1 MIKQLRLKG
10 LPPEDV
16 AKLNKRFS
24 ELELKVGTTGGSY
37 TTINETNVNLSDI
50 ILYVNSKYELPSIGD
65 ANYIYITKDEYAMYL
80 WDSLSVTYQVLG
92 FSSSEIETIT
102 GGNAT
107 TDFINE

>member
-24 ELELKVGTTGGSY
+24 ELEFIVGRSGGSY
-37 TTINETNVNLSDI
+37 TIVNEKKASLSDI
-50 ILYVNSKYELPSIGD
+50 ILFVNNKHELPSIGD
-65 ANYIYITKDEYAMYL
+65 VNYIYITKDEHAMYL
-80 WDSLSVTYQVLG
+80 WDSVSVTYQVLG
-92 FSSSEIETIT
+92 LSSSEIEAIT

-107 TDFINE
+107 TDFTNE